1 MPNTKGVQF
10 EKLGGRK
17 VFTVT
22 GDSGAQV
29 PLVDAVITAEKKRFV
44 VPRLHAG
51 TQTIDVPDT
60 QGIRDGAGAKF
71 VRRYADLQD
80 AMSQG
85 VANYAADVRSGAF
98 PAPEHGYGMDPAE
111 LAIYQARR
119 GEIATVADDLAQ
131 LLR

>member
-1 MPNTKGVQF
+1 MF
-10 EKLGGRK
+10 EAVPSVL
-17 VFTVT
+17 TE
-22 GDSGAQV
+22 DLV
-29 PLVDAVITAEKKRFV
+29 PLMRIPVIGIG
-44 VPRLHAG
+44 AG
-51 TQTIDVPDT
+51 PAADGQVLVFHDLL
-60 QGIRDGAGAKF
+60 GIRDGAGAKF